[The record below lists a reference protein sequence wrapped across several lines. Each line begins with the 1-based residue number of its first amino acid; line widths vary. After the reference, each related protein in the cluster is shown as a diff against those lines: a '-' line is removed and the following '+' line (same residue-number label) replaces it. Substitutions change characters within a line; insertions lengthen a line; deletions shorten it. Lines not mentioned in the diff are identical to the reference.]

1 MQKRSLHIEFA
12 RICCALLVITT
23 HVLNRFYLD
32 ESRNLRDS
40 VCLLSTFCIVAVPCF
55 LMITGF
61 FSRKGQP
68 WLPKLKKTFLSIVCP
83 TFFVIILSVATF
95 KWITHSASLRESIL
109 SADYRNI
116 LTACLSWQ
124 INSLPGCS
132 HLWYIPALCRL
143 MLIFP
148 LLSYL
153 CSEDKYATAARR
165 GLYLLYALSV
175 FWYDLQQ
182 IIHLPNVYFYNLIDS
197 RILFFLLGYEFNT
210 FDYTKLSVW
219 IWSVITFV
227 GCMLMYIMTRCQF
240 AVTGSFT
247 DFFYHYQTIPCMIAS
262 FGCFGFFL
270 SLPIQNLS
278 EKAKN
283 CIFYLAKQT
292 WYVYLLHVMVLN
304 FFRSGKLGTYTSL
317 PGLALLIFAVAIV
330 SFLAAIF
337 VNTMI
342 SLFRKRPS
350 FAQT

>member
-1 MQKRSLHIEFA
+1 MFNS
-12 RICCALLVITT
+12 
-23 HVLNRFYLD
+23 FYY
-32 ESRNLRDS
+32 SN
-40 VCLLSTFCIVAVPCF
+40 
-55 LMITGF
+55 
-61 FSRKGQP
+61 
-68 WLPKLKKTFLSIVCP
+68 
-83 TFFVIILSVATF
+83 
-95 KWITHSASLRESIL
+95 
-109 SADYRNI
+109 
-116 LTACLSWQ
+116 
-124 INSLPGCS
+124 
-132 HLWYIPALCRL
+132 
-143 MLIFP
+143 
-148 LLSYL
+148 
-153 CSEDKYATAARR
+153 
-165 GLYLLYALSV
+165 
-175 FWYDLQQ
+175 
-182 IIHLPNVYFYNLIDS
+182 
-197 RILFFLLGYEFNT
+197 
-210 FDYTKLSVW
+210 LSVW

-247 DFFYHYQTIPCMIAS
+247 DFFYHYQTIPCLIAS

-283 CIFYLAKQT
+283 CIFYLAKHT